1 MTMPAIS
8 DATAGEVLAA
18 LPTVED
24 VRGLE
29 AVMAQFPQTEVPVE
43 HLVHGLMYART
54 ALIPAGQA
62 LVGALTN
69 ADNICV
75 VCGDITVTTDTG
87 VRRITGYEVLPA
99 MAGRKRVGFTHSDT
113 WWTVVFQTDLKDVE
127 AIENS
132 ITSEPEQ
139 MLSRR
144 LAIATE
150 TRDAIEQKEQP

>member
-1 MTMPAIS
+1 MSTPSIIET
-8 DATAGEVLAA
+8 TAGQVLAA
-18 LPTVED
+18 VPSLED
-24 VRGLE
+24 VRELE
-29 AVMAQFPQTEVPVE
+29 AIMAPFSQTDVRIE
-43 HLVHGLMYART
+43 HLVHGRMYART

-62 LVGALTN
+62 LVGALTS

-75 VCGDITVTTDTG
+75 VCGDITVTTDAG

-99 MAGRKRVGFTHSDT
+99 MAGRKRVGVTHADT
-113 WWTVVFQTDLKDVE
+113 WWTVFFQTDLKDVE

-144 LAIATE
+144 QLVESAIQPV
-150 TRDAIEQKEQP
+150 IHKES